1 MRPLQLTMSA
11 FGPYAGQT
19 QIDMDRLG
27 ESGLYLIT
35 GDTGAGK
42 TTIFDAIT
50 FALYGEA
57 SGQARSSAMLR
68 SKYAAPQTP
77 TFVELT
83 FLLRGQRFTVR
94 RSPEY
99 ERQKARGEGTVKNR
113 PEAVMTY
120 PDGHVT
126 ASYRG
131 VTQEVESL
139 IGLSHDQFAQI
150 GMIAQGDFRRILLAG
165 TQERREIFRRIFHTE
180 RYAEL
185 ERLLSERANAA
196 RREAEE
202 SERALLQHAQGL
214 CVPPELED
222 QFAPLAKE
230 GAFVRIPAMMA
241 LAREGLALD
250 EEKKARQAEA
260 VRALTQESAA
270 LEQRIGQAQTLLDNR
285 RKLEIAVQRIDVQTA
300 NTEAAQRE
308 SAAAQALR
316 PRADELAGAIG
327 LGEAQLTEYAQADAL
342 AAQIDAAQ
350 QDEQAQRAQAEK
362 LAVEQKALHEGIA
375 KARRLVETL
384 PEVTAAQVTA
394 QEAAARAKER
404 AARLG
409 VLAKA
414 LDEAERSGARAAKAR
429 ALSDAAMAKKAQA
442 QERYAAGEAAFYG
455 AQAGYMAQRLT
466 DGAPCPVC
474 GALHHPAP
482 AALTEDAVS
491 QEQLRALREAR
502 TQAEEDA
509 AARFGE
515 AESARSACQ
524 AARQHAAQLCAE
536 LGVPEQDAASHT
548 AAAQTAA
555 AREQRE
561 QEAIALE
568 RAERAKKLENTRRQI
583 PEKEEQERGLQDA
596 VLAAQSRA
604 ASLHSEAEQ
613 KRIQLSQLR
622 ERLPHASLAAAQA
635 ALDALK
641 KEKQAIGL
649 RMERAQ
655 LAEREAREAL
665 ARLEASRA
673 ELARQIETAPAQE
686 PMETL
691 LEKRA
696 ELARRADALRGEG
709 NALHLRIAKNGE
721 TLARMEK
728 GMQDAQEKRER
739 SRVIASLAMTA
750 NGQLSGRDK
759 VTLETF
765 VQMTYFDRVLRRANR
780 RLLQMTDGQY
790 ELRRLRMADNQR
802 SQSGLDMEVVDHVNG
817 SSRSVRTLS
826 GGETFKASLAL
837 ALGLSDEIQEN
848 AGGVGLDTLFVD
860 EGFGSLDSQS
870 LTQAIAVLA
879 ELTQGRRLVGIISHV
894 EELGRRIERQ
904 LVVTKDR
911 AGESHVRV
919 VTG

>member
-139 IGLSHDQFAQI
+139 IGLSRDQFAQI

-260 VRALTQESAA
+260 VRALTQESAV

-285 RKLEIAVQRIDVQTA
+285 RKLEIAVQRIAVQTA

-350 QDEQAQRAQAEK
+350 RGEEAQRAQAEK
-362 LAVEQKALHEGIA
+362 LAAEQKALHEGIA

-502 TQAEEDA
+502 TQAEEAA

-524 AARQHAAQLCAE
+524 AARQHAVQLCAE
-536 LGVPEQDAASHT
+536 LGVPEQDAAAHT
-548 AAAQTAA
+548 AAAQEAAARNLDLCIFNCQGLSDLTSERNEQNENAIFDLPCLTDFDGVAAMCYAMPSAESLARVRQRLAEVRGRPLVTVDTATDWGVEVSIDDQPSLRQLMKHLIQVHGCRRFALVTGPHGSPAADLRTRVCMEEITAA
-555 AREQRE
+555 AC
-561 QEAIALE
+561 
-568 RAERAKKLENTRRQI
+568 T
-583 PEKEEQERGLQDA
+583 
-596 VLAAQSRA
+596 
-604 ASLHSEAEQ
+604 
-613 KRIQLSQLR
+613 
-622 ERLPHASLAAAQA
+622 
-635 ALDALK
+635 
-641 KEKQAIGL
+641 
-649 RMERAQ
+649 
-655 LAEREAREAL
+655 
-665 ARLEASRA
+665 
-673 ELARQIETAPAQE
+673 
-686 PMETL
+686 
-691 LEKRA
+691 EKRCA
-696 ELARRADALRGEG
+696 
-709 NALHLRIAKNGE
+709 
-721 TLARMEK
+721 
-728 GMQDAQEKRER
+728 
-739 SRVIASLAMTA
+739 
-750 NGQLSGRDK
+750 GRDIFDLRD
-759 VTLETF
+759 TDFTHDN
-765 VQMTYFDRVLRRANR
+765 TPYFLR
-780 RLLQMTDGQY
+780 L
-790 ELRRLRMADNQR
+790 
-802 SQSGLDMEVVDHVNG
+802 
-817 SSRSVRTLS
+817 
-826 GGETFKASLAL
+826 
-837 ALGLSDEIQEN
+837 
-848 AGGVGLDTLFVD
+848 
-860 EGFGSLDSQS
+860 
-870 LTQAIAVLA
+870 
-879 ELTQGRRLVGIISHV
+879 
-894 EELGRRIERQ
+894 
-904 LVVTKDR
+904 
-911 AGESHVRV
+911 AGE
-919 VTG
+919 

>member
-139 IGLSHDQFAQI
+139 IGLSRDQFAQI

-260 VRALTQESAA
+260 VRALTQESAV

-285 RKLEIAVQRIDVQTA
+285 RKLEIAVQRIAVQTA

-350 QDEQAQRAQAEK
+350 RGEEAQRAQAEK

-409 VLAKA
+409 VLAQA

-502 TQAEEDA
+502 TQAEEAA

-524 AARQHAAQLCAE
+524 AARQHAVQLCAE
-536 LGVPEQDAASHT
+536 LGVPEQDAAAHT
-548 AAAQTAA
+548 AAAQEAA

-561 QEAIALE
+561 QEAVALE
-568 RAERAKKLENTRRQI
+568 RAKRVKA
-583 PEKEEQERGLQDA
+583 
-596 VLAAQSRA
+596 LAAQSRA

-641 KEKQAIGL
+641 KERQAIGL

-673 ELARQIETAPAQE
+673 ELAQQIETAPAQE

-728 GMQDAQEKRER
+728 GMQDAQKKRER

-790 ELRRLRMADNQR
+790 ELRRLRVADNQR

-894 EELGRRIERQ
+894 EELGRRIDRQ